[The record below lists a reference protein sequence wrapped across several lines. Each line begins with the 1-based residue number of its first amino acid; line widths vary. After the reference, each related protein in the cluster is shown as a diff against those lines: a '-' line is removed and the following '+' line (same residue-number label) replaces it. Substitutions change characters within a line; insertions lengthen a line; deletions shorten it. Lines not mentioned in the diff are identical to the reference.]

1 MKASEWMYRGTE
13 ALKEQIEPDA
23 ESTPIDP
30 RLKTGLEV
38 AKWTASKAAQGSG
51 YLGRLFAPLLSL
63 SETSVEAYDTFC
75 SAMVSNK
82 CCSIK
87 VVP

>member
-1 MKASEWMYRGTE
+1 LIAASVKASEWMYRGTE

-51 YLGRLFAPLLSL
+51 YLGKKISLSLTPTHTLIGTERFLSL
-63 SETSVEAYDTFC
+63 SPWNSVL
-75 SAMVSNK
+75 
-82 CCSIK
+82 
-87 VVP
+87 

>member
-1 MKASEWMYRGTE
+1 LIAASVKASEWMYRGTE

-63 SETSVEAYDTFC
+63 SLFLWNSEL
-75 SAMVSNK
+75 
-82 CCSIK
+82 
-87 VVP
+87 